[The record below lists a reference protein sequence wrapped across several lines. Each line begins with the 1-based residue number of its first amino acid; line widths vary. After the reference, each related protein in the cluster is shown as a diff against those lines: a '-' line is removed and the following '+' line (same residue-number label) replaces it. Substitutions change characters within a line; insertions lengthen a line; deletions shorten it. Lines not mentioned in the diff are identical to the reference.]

1 MTIKEYYEN
10 YNTNKKLNITLPIN
24 TAVTVKDFYN
34 NCVKYNM
41 LPLDSVIAWHNMF
54 MEYVEMDDAIFWVR
68 YYESGSK
75 KNGRWNTRRG
85 CKTQFRDGF
94 SYVFVSNFDAHE
106 IFNMVRL
113 GVKPDANE
121 FLDLMKN
128 NKFPLHY
135 DSSKSCEESDV
146 APYSFPQIGSIRGG
160 ILTPD
165 HWYLAHIIGVKSDY
179 IDLDGNVLEVNI
191 DRLYPRGEVA
201 DWKLD
206 SNGKMVRYIDDTLS
220 QEEKAL
226 VKAHFLRFVDP
237 LNYYAAPGQNYQNNS
252 AAYNIGEAQ
261 VVNDYIGTVFSDI
274 YGHVNMKGFR
284 KQALASD
291 KLISDENAEINAEFG
306 NQILSGKVK
315 SKPSK
320 TVKRAN
326 APGGFSVYE
335 QYDKISKRKK
345 PTKDDFTVYS
355 SDYIAISI
363 YNKYME
369 MLKEKEGVF
378 PHHELERAKNI
389 VRIEIRC
396 MEGKIKALKK
406 TSLVMI

>member
-34 NCVKYNM
+34 NCIKYNM

-54 MEYVEMDDAIFWVR
+54 MEYIEIDDAIFWVR

-75 KNGRWNTRRG
+75 KTGRWNTRRG

-135 DSSKSCEESDV
+135 DSGKSCEESDI
-146 APYSFPQIGSIRGG
+146 APYSFPQIGSTRGG

-179 IDLDGNVLEVNI
+179 IDLDGNVLDVNV

-274 YGHVNMKGFR
+274 YGHVNMKEFR

-291 KLISDENAEINAEFG
+291 ELISDESAEINAEFG
-306 NQILSGKVK
+306 NPILSDKVK

-320 TVKRAN
+320 TVKRAKY
-326 APGGFSVYE
+326 SE
-335 QYDKISKRKK
+335 DKILEIA
-345 PTKDDFTVYS
+345 V
-355 SDYIAISI
+355 DYLRNGTS
-363 YNKYME
+363 MR
-369 MLKEKEGVF
+369 
-378 PHHELERAKNI
+378 ELEVKHLGIKQSGGVA
-389 VRIEIRC
+389 
-396 MEGKIKALKK
+396 MKILMSLGIAGAQKGMLKK
-406 TSLVMI
+406 TDMDTEIAKADGILKDTLVKIKEKGL

>member
-113 GVKPDANE
+113 GVKPDADE

-135 DSSKSCEESDV
+135 DSGKSCEESDI
-146 APYSFPQIGSIRGG
+146 ATYSFPRIGSTKGG

-179 IDLDGNVLEVNI
+179 IDLDGNVLEVNV

-206 SNGKMVRYIDDTLS
+206 SNGKMVRYIDDTPS

-291 KLISDENAEINAEFG
+291 KLISDENAEIKAEFG
-306 NQILSGKVK
+306 NPILSGKVK

-320 TVKRAN
+320 TVKR
-326 APGGFSVYE
+326 G
-335 QYDKISKRKK
+335 K
-345 PTKDDFTVYS
+345 YS
-355 SDYIAISI
+355 EDTILQIAVDYLRNGTS
-363 YNKYME
+363 MR
-369 MLKEKEGVF
+369 
-378 PHHELERAKNI
+378 ELEVKHLGIKQSGGVA
-389 VRIEIRC
+389 
-396 MEGKIKALKK
+396 MKILTSLGIAGAQKGMLKK
-406 TSLVMI
+406 TDIDTEIAKADGILKDTLVKIKEKGL

>member
-10 YNTNKKLNITLPIN
+10 YNTNKKLNIALPVN

-54 MEYVEMDDAIFWVR
+54 MEYVEMDDAIFWIR
-68 YYESGSK
+68 YYESGIK

-85 CKTQFRDGF
+85 CKTQFKDGF

-113 GVKPDANE
+113 GVKPDADE

-135 DSSKSCEESDV
+135 DSGKSCEESDI
-146 APYSFPQIGSIRGG
+146 ATYSFPQIGSTRGG

-179 IDLDGNVLEVNI
+179 IDCDGNVLEVNV

-206 SNGKMVRYIDDTLS
+206 SNGKMVRYINDTLS

-274 YGHVNMKGFR
+274 YGHVNMKEFR

-291 KLISDENAEINAEFG
+291 ELISDESAEINAEFG
-306 NQILSGKVK
+306 NPILSGNVK
-315 SKPSK
+315 SKPTK
-320 TVKRAN
+320 HVKRAKY
-326 APGGFSVYE
+326 SE
-335 QYDKISKRKK
+335 DKILEIA
-345 PTKDDFTVYS
+345 V
-355 SDYIAISI
+355 DYLRNGTSMRELEVKHLGIQQSGGVAMKILTSLGISGAQ
-363 YNKYME
+363 KG
-369 MLKEKEGVF
+369 MLKKSDIDTEI
-378 PHHELERAKNI
+378 AKADGI
-389 VRIEIRC
+389 LKDTLV
-396 MEGKIKALKK
+396 KIKEKGL
-406 TSLVMI
+406 